1 MSTRNPPHPPTTGPD
16 GSGTPPHRIGQSAS
30 DPASEIHPP
39 TGSPGLRTRA
49 GDGGRRRRTV
59 AARVTT
65 ALAALLVL
73 AALTAP
79 CRPGQLTPG
88 AFLRIPLEGLLVAA
102 LLLALPGRPRRVV
115 AALAGALLGLL
126 TVLKLADLGFRSA
139 LGRPFDVV
147 LDWALLDDAVGFLT
161 DSFGRAGGTGAVV
174 GALVLVLALL
184 VALTAA
190 ALRLAGL
197 AARHHLG
204 ARRVVAALVALWVVA
219 AATGMRIAPGV
230 PVADA
235 EATALVADHTRQA
248 QARLRDREAFAAQVG
263 ADPFRETPGE
273 QLLTALR
280 GKDVIVAFVESY
292 GRDAVEDPEYAR
304 VGEVLDAGT
313 GRLRAAGFQA
323 RSGFLTSP
331 TIGGGSWL
339 AHDTLLSGLWIDNE
353 QRHRSLLASDRL
365 TLGGAFRRAGWDTV
379 GVMPAATQPWPEGA
393 FFGYDRY
400 YDAAGLGYRGP
411 KFSYAPMPDQY
422 TLATFQR
429 RERDVADR
437 PPLMAEIPLISSHS
451 PWTRIPQVIDWDA
464 VGDGSV
470 YRDAAIT
477 NPKSQPRAGY
487 RKAVEYSVRTL
498 ISYLETYG
506 DENLVLIFLGDHQPA
521 PVVTGEDASRDV
533 PVSIVAADPAVLD
546 RVAGWGW
553 QDGLRPGPDAP
564 VWPMDAFRDRF
575 LTAFGPGAPAA
586 RAQGR

>member
-1 MSTRNPPHPPTTGPD
+1 MPTH
-16 GSGTPPHRIGQSAS
+16 TPPRPSPTDPDASGAHRPEPSGAEHEAP
-30 DPASEIHPP
+30 DAGPP
-39 TGSPGLRTRA
+39 RTTA
-49 GDGGRRRRTV
+49 GRGGRRGRA
-59 AARVTT
+59 AARWVTT

-73 AALTAP
+73 VALTLP
-79 CRPGQLTPG
+79 SRPGQLTPA
-88 AFLRIPLEGLLVAA
+88 AFLRVPLEGLLLAA
-102 LLLALPGRPRRVV
+102 LLLALPGRPRRLV
-115 AALAGALLGLL
+115 AAAAGTLLALL

-139 LGRPFDVV
+139 LGRRFDVV
-147 LDWALLDDAVGFLT
+147 LDWALLDDAVAFLT

-174 GALVLVLALL
+174 GVLVLAVAL
-184 VALTAA
+184 VLALTAA

-197 AARHHLG
+197 VARHEVG
-204 ARRVVAALVALWVVA
+204 ARRVIAVLVVLWVA
-219 AATGMRIAPGV
+219 AATTGVRVAPGV
-230 PVADA
+230 PVADTA
-235 EATALVADHTRQA
+235 VTALVRDHARQA

-263 ADPFRETPGE
+263 ADPFRDTPGTE
-273 QLLTALR
+273 LLTALR

-292 GRDAVEDPEYAR
+292 GRDAVEDPEFAR

-313 GRLRAAGFQA
+313 ERLRAAGFAA

-331 TIGGGSWL
+331 TTGGGSWL

-379 GVMPAATQPWPEGA
+379 GVMPAATQPWPEGS

-429 RERDVADR
+429 RERDVAGR

-451 PWTRIPQVIDWDA
+451 PWTRIPKVIDWAA

-470 YRDAAIT
+470 YHDAAVS

-487 RKAVEYSVRTL
+487 RKAVEYSLRTV

-506 DENLVLIFLGDHQPA
+506 DRDLVLVFLGDHQPA
-521 PVVTGEDASRDV
+521 PVVTGDDASRDV

-575 LTAFGPGAPAA
+575 LTAFGAGPPAG
-586 RAQGR
+586 RAHGR